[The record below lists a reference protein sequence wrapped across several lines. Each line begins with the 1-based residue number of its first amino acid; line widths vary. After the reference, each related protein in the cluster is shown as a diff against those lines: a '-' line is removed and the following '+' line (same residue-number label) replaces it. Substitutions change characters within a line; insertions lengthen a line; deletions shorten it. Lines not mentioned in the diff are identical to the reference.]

1 MLSAILL
8 SPPRPIVESGMF
20 EQRQNGRVFFSTHAR
35 IVFDTL
41 PQGYPILY
49 SVPLVVVPLPALR

>member
-1 MLSAILL
+1 MRYFTKAHCGIWYV
-8 SPPRPIVESGMF
+8 RTEAKRKG
-20 EQRQNGRVFFSTHAR
+20 FSFCTHAR
-35 IVFDTL
+35 IVFETL